1 MLEPTRHAFL
11 RAVIL
16 FVVGFG
22 LASLALGGGAY
33 LYARHELARRLDD
46 SMAVRMAA
54 LERTFSQGGRPM
66 LLRAIDSYTGQGV
79 RTFGY
84 ALRDPSGRSLRQLD
98 GVPAL
103 APGWGL
109 LGFQDHDEGRVDP
122 ARTLTHRLLDGST
135 LTVVA
140 DRDFIAQF
148 DAVTMGFLFAA
159 LALLFLVAAAGALS
173 LERKVRR
180 RIESLNQTARAIFEG
195 DLEQRVPVSPAR
207 DEFDAIAATVNTMLD
222 RLNWMLNEVR
232 RVTSYIAHDLRA
244 PIMRLRDHLQH
255 GSLGTG
261 GMVDMEAVERC
272 EDIIRLFGAILRIG
286 EIDGAMIAST
296 AVEMD
301 LSELVAELADAHVAV
316 AEDLGRTLR
325 HDVAP
330 GIRLTGDRDLLAQL
344 LINLIDNGL
353 RHTPAGARV
362 AVALTRVG
370 EQARLTVA
378 DDGPSLAEEERRRLA
393 DPRAQRPGAA
403 AERQGVGLKLAQ
415 VIAAGHQ
422 GSLSLH
428 DNRPGLRV
436 EVLLPLTL
444 ARRPDRPSK
453 ERPIRK
459 GAPGHA
465 GDAFPE

>member
-1 MLEPTRHAFL
+1 MPDPARHAFL

-16 FVVGFG
+16 FVCGFG

-46 SMAVRMAA
+46 SLAARMVA
-54 LERTFSQGGRPM
+54 LEQTFGQGGRPA
-66 LLRAIDSYTGQGV
+66 LLRAIDSYTEQGV

-84 ALRDPSGRSLRQLD
+84 ALRDRSGRALRQIE

-109 LGFQDHDEGRVDP
+109 LGFEDRDEGRVDP
-122 ARTLTHRLLDGST
+122 ARALTHQLPDGST
-135 LTVVA
+135 LTVIA

-148 DAVTMGFLFAA
+148 DAVTTGFLFAA
-159 LALLFLVAAAGALS
+159 LALLFLVAAGGALT

-180 RIESLNQTARAIFEG
+180 RIEGLNQTARAIFEG
-195 DLEQRVPVSPAR
+195 DLEQRVPISPAR
-207 DEFDAIAATVNTMLD
+207 DEFDAIAATVNAMLD

-232 RVTSYIAHDLRA
+232 RVSSYIAHDLRA
-244 PIMRLRDHLQH
+244 PIIRLRDHLQH

-261 GMVDMEAVERC
+261 GLVDMEAVERC

-296 AVEMD
+296 ATEMD

-316 AEDLGRTLR
+316 AEDMGRTLR
-325 HDVAP
+325 HDITP
-330 GIRLTGDRDLLAQL
+330 GIRLAGDRELLAQL

-353 RHTPAGARV
+353 RHTPVGSEVIVTLAR
-362 AVALTRVG
+362 TDRH
-370 EQARLTVA
+370 ARLVVA
-378 DDGPSLAEEERRRLA
+378 DDGPSLEEEERRHLV
-393 DPRAQRPGAA
+393 DPRAQRPGAG

-415 VIAAGHQ
+415 VIATGHQ

-428 DNRPGLRV
+428 DNHPGLRV
-436 EVLLPLTL
+436 DVVLPLTL
-444 ARRPDRPSK
+444 TRRTDRP
-453 ERPIRK
+453 
-459 GAPGHA
+459 A
-465 GDAFPE
+465 

>member
-1 MLEPTRHAFL
+1 MPDPARHAFL

-16 FVVGFG
+16 FVCGFG

-46 SMAVRMAA
+46 SLAARMVA
-54 LERTFSQGGRPM
+54 LEQTFGQGGRPA
-66 LLRAIDSYTGQGV
+66 LLRAIDSYTEQGV

-84 ALRDPSGRSLRQLD
+84 ALRDRSGRALRQIE

-109 LGFQDHDEGRVDP
+109 LGFEDRDEGRIDP
-122 ARTLTHRLLDGST
+122 ARALTHRLPDGST
-135 LTVVA
+135 LTVIA

-148 DAVTMGFLFAA
+148 DAVTTGFLFAA
-159 LALLFLVAAAGALS
+159 LALLFLVAAGGALT

-180 RIESLNQTARAIFEG
+180 RIEGLNQTARAIFEG
-195 DLEQRVPVSPAR
+195 DLEQRVPISPAR
-207 DEFDAIAATVNTMLD
+207 DEFDAIAATVNAMLD

-232 RVTSYIAHDLRA
+232 RVSSYIAHDLRA
-244 PIMRLRDHLQH
+244 PIIRLRDHLQH

-261 GMVDMEAVERC
+261 GLVDMEAVERC

-296 AVEMD
+296 ATEMD

-316 AEDLGRTLR
+316 AEDMGRTLR
-325 HDVAP
+325 HDIAP
-330 GIRLTGDRDLLAQL
+330 GIRLAGDRELLAQL

-353 RHTPAGARV
+353 RHTPVGSEVIVTLARSD
-362 AVALTRVG
+362 RH
-370 EQARLTVA
+370 ARLVVA
-378 DDGPSLAEEERRRLA
+378 DDGPSLEEEERRHLV
-393 DPRAQRPGAA
+393 DPRAQRPGAG

-415 VIAAGHQ
+415 VIATGHQ

-428 DNRPGLRV
+428 DNHPGLRV
-436 EVLLPLTL
+436 DVVLPLTL
-444 ARRPDRPSK
+444 TRRTDRP
-453 ERPIRK
+453 
-459 GAPGHA
+459 A
-465 GDAFPE
+465 

>member
-1 MLEPTRHAFL
+1 MPDPARHAFL

-16 FVVGFG
+16 FVCGFG

-46 SMAVRMAA
+46 SLAARMVA
-54 LERTFSQGGRPM
+54 LEQTFGQGGRPA
-66 LLRAIDSYTGQGV
+66 LLRAIDSYTEQGV

-84 ALRDPSGRSLRQLD
+84 ALRDRSGRALRQIE

-109 LGFQDHDEGRVDP
+109 LGFEDRDEGRVDP
-122 ARTLTHRLLDGST
+122 ARALTHQLPDGST
-135 LTVVA
+135 LTVIA

-148 DAVTMGFLFAA
+148 DAVTTGFLFAA
-159 LALLFLVAAAGALS
+159 LALLFLVAAGGALT

-180 RIESLNQTARAIFEG
+180 RIEGLNQTARAIFEG
-195 DLEQRVPVSPAR
+195 DLEQRVPISPAR
-207 DEFDAIAATVNTMLD
+207 DEFDAIAATVNAMLD

-232 RVTSYIAHDLRA
+232 RVSSYIAHDLRA
-244 PIMRLRDHLQH
+244 PIIRLRDHLQH

-261 GMVDMEAVERC
+261 GLVDMEAVERC

-296 AVEMD
+296 ATEMD

-316 AEDLGRTLR
+316 AEDMGRTLR
-325 HDVAP
+325 HDIAP
-330 GIRLTGDRDLLAQL
+330 GIRLAGDRELLAQL

-353 RHTPAGARV
+353 RHTPVGSEVIVTLARSD
-362 AVALTRVG
+362 R
-370 EQARLTVA
+370 QARLVVA
-378 DDGPSLAEEERRRLA
+378 DDGPSLEEEERRHLV
-393 DPRAQRPGAA
+393 DPRAQRPGAG

-415 VIAAGHQ
+415 VIATGHQ

-428 DNRPGLRV
+428 DNHPGLRV
-436 EVLLPLTL
+436 DVVLPLTL
-444 ARRPDRPSK
+444 TRRTDRP
-453 ERPIRK
+453 
-459 GAPGHA
+459 A
-465 GDAFPE
+465 